1 MAFSSCRRQ
10 ISVTSNL
17 SHRKPRQCVCGCQ
30 CLLWNH
36 HRLSPESAT
45 RFHWSGWEVLQWKN
59 SSAGGQKSTLLWYGG
74 INAPRIMVAGED
86 ITGIPVTHQNR
97 DLSIIFIC
105 SFHTLSCQ
113 RWTLCYPHLG
123 KHCRHW
129 DTGKQRA
136 DTQHTLRNKNKRI
149 WTKEKHLENISNASS
164 FSKQQGQKACRCK
177 RRKLNT
183 WGPGYQWTPHLPW
196 QHSNVKRE
204 PGRQLD
210 SIMYYIYNIYI
221 HITMIIVPCISTYI
235 LTYILTYNIYIYIH
249 SFFAQ
254 YISSYTC
261 HQRMLAE
268 TSWKVGWT
276 WLHLESS
283 CISTSSEPLL
293 VRRRPESMISSR
305 RPAASYVKSPPK
317 DSNEYRAICY
327 MSCHTCFCIISIL
340 YMFIIVYILYDHIL
354 S

>member
-149 WTKEKHLENISNASS
+149 WIKEKHLENISNASS
-164 FSKQQGQKACRCK
+164 FSKQQGQKAFRCK

-210 SIMYYIYNIYI
+210 STMYYIYNIYI
-221 HITMIIVPCISTYI
+221 HITMIIVTCISTYI
-235 LTYILTYNIYIYIH
+235 LTYILTYDIYILIFCTIYQ
-249 SFFAQ
+249 F
-254 YISSYTC
+254 
-261 HQRMLAE
+261 
-268 TSWKVGWT
+268 
-276 WLHLESS
+276 LHLSPKNAGRDILKSGMNMAPSWVKLHFDVFRTSS
-283 CISTSSEPLL
+283 CQAEAWEHDFIKETCGIICKVPTQKTVMS
-293 VRRRPESMISSR
+293 
-305 RPAASYVKSPPK
+305 
-317 DSNEYRAICY
+317 RAICY
-327 MSCHTCFCIISIL
+327 MSCYTCFCIICIL
-340 YMFIIVYILYDHIL
+340 YMFNIVYILYYHIL

>member
-149 WTKEKHLENISNASS
+149 WIKEKHLENISNASS

-210 SIMYYIYNIYI
+210 STMYYIYNIYI
-221 HITMIIVPCISTYI
+221 HITMIIVTCISTYI
-235 LTYILTYNIYIYIH
+235 LTYILTYNIYIYTH
-249 SFFAQ
+249 FLHN
-254 YISSYTC
+254 ISVLTLVTKEC
-261 HQRMLAE
+261 WQR
-268 TSWKVGWT
+268 
-276 WLHLESS
+276 H
-283 CISTSSEPLL
+283 
-293 VRRRPESMISSR
+293 PE
-305 RPAASYVKSPPK
+305 KW
-317 DSNEYRAICY
+317 DE
-327 MSCHTCFCIISIL
+327 HGSIL
-340 YMFIIVYILYDHIL
+340 SQAAFRRLPNLFL
-354 S
+354 SGGGLRAWFHQGDLRHHM

>member
-149 WTKEKHLENISNASS
+149 WIKEKHLENISNASS

-210 SIMYYIYNIYI
+210 STMYYIYNIYI
-221 HITMIIVPCISTYI
+221 HITMIIVTCISTYI
-235 LTYILTYNIYIYIH
+235 LTYILTYNIYIY

-305 RPAASYVKSPPK
+305 RPAASYVKSPHK
-317 DSNEYRAICY
+317 RQ
-327 MSCHTCFCIISIL
+327 
-340 YMFIIVYILYDHIL
+340 
-354 S
+354 